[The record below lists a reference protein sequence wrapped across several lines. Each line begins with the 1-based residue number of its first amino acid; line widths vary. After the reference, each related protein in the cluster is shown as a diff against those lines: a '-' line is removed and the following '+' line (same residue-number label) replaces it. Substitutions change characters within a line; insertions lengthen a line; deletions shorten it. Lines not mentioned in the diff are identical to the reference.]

1 MSWSSL
7 NLQPGLWIG
16 ALLAGVGTVLL
27 LRWLLRRQRPV
38 VGSASAA
45 TAGWMLPALLLCV
58 GIAAI
63 VTSLRLTSA
72 GPASTPAAGDQ
83 GSAVREV
90 DFGFVELDHGGRAVS
105 VASYKHG
112 GSMLLRAGE
121 VLHFQAIGDLPLP
134 TLELHLA
141 GKVITLPGANGQ
153 IMVET
158 QAGAAV
164 PAVMRAQGDRVS
176 LPGGAPPRVSVK
188 VQVTGPPRVG
198 GP

>member
-7 NLQPGLWIG
+7 NLQPWWLIG
-16 ALLAGVGTVLL
+16 ALLAGVGMVLL
-27 LRWLLRRQRPV
+27 LRWLLRRQRPA
-38 VGSASAA
+38 VGSATAA
-45 TAGWMLPALLLCV
+45 SAGWLLPALLLCV

-63 VTSLRLTSA
+63 VISLRQTSA
-72 GPASTPAAGDQ
+72 GPASTAAAGAE

-121 VLHFQAIGDLPLP
+121 VLHFQAIGDPPLP
-134 TLELHLA
+134 ALELHLA

-153 IMVET
+153 IKIET
-158 QAGAAV
+158 QAGAGVAAV
-164 PAVMRAQGDRVS
+164 LRAQGERVS

-188 VQVTGPPRVG
+188 VQVSGPPRVR